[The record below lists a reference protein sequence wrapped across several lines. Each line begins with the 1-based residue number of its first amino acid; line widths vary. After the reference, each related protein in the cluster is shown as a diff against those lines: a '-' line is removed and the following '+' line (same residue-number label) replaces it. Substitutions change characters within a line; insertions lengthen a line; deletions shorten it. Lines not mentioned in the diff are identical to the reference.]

1 MFQNRK
7 LLIATKH
14 GKEKVI
20 APLLE
25 RELGVICFTD
35 SRLDTDVLGT
45 FTGEVER
52 ILDPFSA
59 AREKC
64 RLGAEISGSDLV
76 LASEGSF
83 GPHPSLYFISAD
95 QEILLLVDLKNK
107 LEIFVAELSTST
119 NFSGREIHDEE
130 ELNAFAEQAGF
141 PEHGLILRKSKDS
154 MDDLHKGIRDSDT
167 LFNVFGALFSQYGTV
182 YVETDMRA
190 MCNPTRLEVIKK
202 ATEKLL
208 QKIASVCPDC
218 GIPGFGITDA
228 EKGLPCSQCGFP
240 TQSVKAHIFT
250 CGSCGFQKTHLYP
263 NQKKVENPQYC
274 HRCNP

>member
-1 MFQNRK
+1 MFQNRR

-25 RELGVICFTD
+25 RELGVTCFTD

-107 LEIFVAELSTST
+107 LEIFVSELSTST
-119 NFSGREIHDEE
+119 NFSGREIHDETG
-130 ELNAFAEQAGF
+130 LNAFAEQVGF
-141 PEHGLILRKSKDS
+141 PEHALILRKSKEEPA
-154 MDDLHKGIRDSDT
+154 DLHKGITDQVELAHAFGT
-167 LFNVFGALFSQYGTV
+167 LLLRHGSV

-218 GIPGFGITDA
+218 GLPGFGITDA

-240 TQSVKAHIFT
+240 TQSVMAYLYKCQA
-250 CGSCGFQKTHLYP
+250 CGCERKDHFP
-263 NQKKVENPQYC
+263 NKKREEEPTYC
-274 HRCNP
+274 IRCNP

>member
-1 MFQNRK
+1 MFQKRK

-45 FTGEVER
+45 FTGDVER

-107 LEIFVAELSTST
+107 LEIFVSELSTST

-130 ELNAFAEQAGF
+130 DLNAFAEQTGF
-141 PEHGLILRKSKDS
+141 PEHALILRKSKEEAVDI
-154 MDDLHKGIRDSDT
+154 HKGITSPDELASI
-167 LFNVFGALFSQYGTV
+167 FGALHLRYGSV
-182 YVETDMRA
+182 YAETDMRA
-190 MCNPTRLEVIKK
+190 MCNPTRMEIIQK
-202 ATEKLL
+202 AAEKLL

-218 GIPGFGITDA
+218 GIPGFGITGA
-228 EKGLPCSQCGFP
+228 EKGLPCGQCGFSTP
-240 TQSVKAHIFT
+240 SVKAYVYKCQA
-250 CGSCGFQKTHLYP
+250 CGCERKEHFP
-263 NQKKVENPQYC
+263 NKKREEEPTFC
-274 HRCNP
+274 LRCNP